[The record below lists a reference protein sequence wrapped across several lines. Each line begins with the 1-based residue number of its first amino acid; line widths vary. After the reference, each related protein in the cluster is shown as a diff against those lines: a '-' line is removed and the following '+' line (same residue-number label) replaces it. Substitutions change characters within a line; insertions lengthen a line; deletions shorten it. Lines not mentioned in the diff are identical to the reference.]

1 MNLLTCDVWD
11 YAVSLCG
18 DMEAEEFHKLACR
31 TLGTIPLPTLS
42 RGSSPPVVRTFT
54 SSLSLVCLILAS
66 LSTHSRSLA
75 LCRSCLRW
83 SVAKRE
89 LLSMTP
95 RTARRSLVQK
105 WIHESR
111 YLEHV
116 PILESESS
124 RSCCVVLRLICSVRR
139 CEAGIE
145 VGDGVLP

>member
-1 MNLLTCDVWD
+1 MCGIMLCLS
-11 YAVSLCG
+11 AVTWKRKSFTSWP
-18 DMEAEEFHKLACR
+18 AAPWAPSR
-31 TLGTIPLPTLS
+31 SRPSPAVPLPQWYVHSHLHS
-42 RGSSPPVVRTFT
+42 VSSVLFSHLT
-54 SSLSLVCLILAS
+54 